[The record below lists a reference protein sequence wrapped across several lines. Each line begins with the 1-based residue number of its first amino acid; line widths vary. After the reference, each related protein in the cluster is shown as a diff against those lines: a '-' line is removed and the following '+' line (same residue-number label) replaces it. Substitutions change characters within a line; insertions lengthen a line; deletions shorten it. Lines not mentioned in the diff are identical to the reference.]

1 MTWENECSSLKWDDP
16 LPDSLKT
23 LMIEFFIQLFDLEG
37 VEFLRSLWLRE
48 DTAGS
53 PELVVF
59 SDGSTLAFG
68 TAVYIRWK
76 LVSGGWW
83 ATLVMSKGKIAPKN
97 RITVPRLELNGAVL
111 AKRIREFLVEQLD
124 VEFSRVYHLVD
135 SSTVLG
141 YVHKED
147 AKLKPYE
154 GVRVSEIQ
162 TAGVFKYG
170 RLLDWSWIETE
181 LNPADWATKP
191 RLASEL
197 GVGSFWQQGPEF
209 LREEYDKWP
218 IRHDFK
224 TGSLEGE
231 LKLKSTYMAFMVS
244 QDFGNTVT
252 DLLKKT
258 NNVGK
263 LFRIVG
269 G

>member
-37 VEFLRSLWLRE
+37 VEFPRSLWPRE

-97 RITVPRLELNGAVL
+97 RITVPRLELNCAVL

-124 VEFSRVYHLVD
+124 VEFSRVYHLLD

-162 TAGVFKYG
+162 TTGVFKDG
-170 RLLDWSWIETE
+170 WS
-181 LNPADWATKP
+181 
-191 RLASEL
+191 
-197 GVGSFWQQGPEF
+197 
-209 LREEYDKWP
+209 Y
-218 IRHDFK
+218 
-224 TGSLEGE
+224 
-231 LKLKSTYMAFMVS
+231 
-244 QDFGNTVT
+244 
-252 DLLKKT
+252 
-258 NNVGK
+258 
-263 LFRIVG
+263 
-269 G
+269 